1 MFDSKKIEARDKA
14 QFYSQLDREIEALM
28 DRAWFTNLASTSAAL
43 MSQLPDINWAGFY
56 LSAGGELLLGPFQGL
71 PACLRIPF
79 GKGVCGTAAEM
90 RKTQLVADVHLFPG
104 HIACD
109 ARSRS
114 EIVIPL
120 LLGDRLLGVLDVD
133 APIEGR
139 FDAEDQTGL
148 QRIVQTLL
156 RKTDWPKEFII

>member
-28 DRAWFTNLASTSAAL
+28 DRAWFTNLANASAAL
-43 MSQLPDINWAGFY
+43 MNQLPDINWAGFY
-56 LSAGGELLLGPFQGL
+56 LTVDRDLILGPFQGL

-79 GKGVCGTAAEM
+79 GKGVCGTAAQT

-120 LLGDRLLGVLDVD
+120 LLGDRVLGVLDVD
-133 APIEGR
+133 APNEGR
-139 FDAEDQTGL
+139 FDTEDQKGL
-148 QRIVQTLL
+148 ERIVQTLL
-156 RKTDWPKEFII
+156 RKTNWPEAFMN